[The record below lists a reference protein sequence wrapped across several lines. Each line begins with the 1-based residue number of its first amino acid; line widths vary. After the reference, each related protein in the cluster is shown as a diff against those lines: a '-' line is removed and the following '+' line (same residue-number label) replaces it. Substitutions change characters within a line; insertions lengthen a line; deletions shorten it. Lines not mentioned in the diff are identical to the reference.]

1 MVLHQL
7 WEEVRQLTW
16 HHLPSALYWG
26 SSNFWKDKLKSIL
39 PLNFFLKDSVLTWA
53 SSLSCAATWWCNLE
67 KSKLGEIQLTSHETG
82 KIKQTTE
89 DLLLIKHFRT
99 PQVIGS
105 LFCYFVMNVNWFC
118 NWPGQCALHLNV
130 RGWWLLAAAWGCWG
144 WALLSAYQLCGERE
158 RGGGTANNYYRIDSR
173 NHPAMSPTALISG
186 VLSSL
191 CQTTE
196 WTSKSYNNWSK
207 NPAKETRVFKSI
219 LVNIRKSEKNINVR
233 TEQTLRQI

>member
-26 SSNFWKDKLKSIL
+26 SLNFWKDKLKSIL

-158 RGGGTANNYYRIDSR
+158 RGGQQTIIIASTAEIIQQC
-173 NHPAMSPTALISG
+173 HPLHWYL
-186 VLSSL
+186 V
-191 CQTTE
+191 
-196 WTSKSYNNWSK
+196 SYHHYARRRSE
-207 NPAKETRVFKSI
+207 PAKVTTIGAKTLQKRPESLRVYW
-219 LVNIRKSEKNINVR
+219 
-233 TEQTLRQI
+233 